1 MKDDKLNCVSFLFLS
16 VHLLLS
22 ATQTDLWDKEEEA
35 FADSISFKNSLAFSG
50 EKKKCGSDICLQQPV
65 PFFFFLCVCV

>member
-1 MKDDKLNCVSFLFLS
+1 MKDDKLNWVAFLFLS

-35 FADSISFKNSLAFSG
+35 FVDSISFKNSQAFW
-50 EKKKCGSDICLQQPV
+50 EEERKM
-65 PFFFFLCVCV
+65 